1 MPSTDLGAGDT
12 EVSKAGRGALLSRS
26 SLCNQDQHS
35 SNTKTHS
42 TKAGNETEKVKVA
55 GRGGVV
61 SAGGFGLGGLRRW
74 PKEVARE
81 LNLG

>member
-12 EVSKAGRGALLSRS
+12 EVSKAGRGPLLSRS

-42 TKAGNETEKVKVA
+42 TREGNKTEKVKVA
-55 GRGGVV
+55 GWGGGSVCWWLWIGW
-61 SAGGFGLGGLRRW
+61 SE
-74 PKEVARE
+74 KVA
-81 LNLG
+81 